1 MAKKRRKPQNRS
13 RNRPTGTATRTEE
26 RPPPTTKDVGQE
38 GRSEPDGAERTK
50 PKADPR
56 PKPPASPSHRPATA
70 PLRTR
75 AEKKELARAEREAVR
90 RQIARAQRRRQLV
103 WIGGIAIAVAAG
115 VFFFTNRNDTSSPPP
130 GSLPGELTTE
140 APWPANGAKSAARAT
155 ALGLPPEGTTMH
167 EHAVVQVFVHGKKE
181 SVPTDIGINPAKGTI
196 QSIHTHDDTGLV
208 HLESSQSREFTLSD
222 FFGVWGV
229 RFTPSCLGAYCND
242 GDNRL
247 QVFVDGEEVTD
258 SLQDVQL
265 DDQTVIVVTYGT
277 AGELPDPIP
286 SSFDFT
292 SISP

>member
-13 RNRPTGTATRTEE
+13 RNRPTGAATRTAD
-26 RPPPTTKDVGQE
+26 RPQPSGPSDVSSDG
-38 GRSEPDGAERTK
+38 GSEPAGAERTE

-56 PKPPASPSHRPATA
+56 TKRPASPSHRAATA

-103 WIGGIAIAVAAG
+103 WITGIAIAVAAG
-115 VFFFTNRNDTSSPPP
+115 VFFYTNRNDTSSPDA
-130 GSLPGELTTE
+130 LPGELTTE

-167 EHAVVQVFVHGKKE
+167 EHTDVQIFVHGKKE
-181 SVPTDIGINPAKGTI
+181 RIPTDIGINASAGTI

-208 HLESSQSREFTLSD
+208 HLESSESREFTLGD
-222 FFGVWGV
+222 FFDVWGV
-229 RFTPSCLGAYCND
+229 RFTPTCLGAYCNE
-242 GDNRL
+242 GDKRL
-247 QVFVDGEEVTD
+247 QVFLDGEEVTD
-258 SLQDVQL
+258 DLQDVQL

-277 AGELPDPIP
+277 PAELPDPIP
-286 SSFDFT
+286 SSFDFS
-292 SISP
+292 SINP